1 MRFFVFRTSNF
12 LGFGIA
18 IGLAIS
24 WIIYT
29 IFGHSWAF
37 PCWGF
42 LPVFW
47 LYCGRLPW
55 SGYSQSLRDCM
66 PLSRK
71 LSRRGSLRSS
81 RWGIRNRCAIAY
93 PLAGAF
99 CTLVG
104 VFAIAALLFTPLSVS
119 SLRSLPGSGFAMFPC
134 RGIRNRCAIAC
145 PLAEAANTFRFCFAA
160 DCVRGYVARPSP
172 LTQAS
177 LRRGRVA
184 QLARFA
190 GKTKPVKVLTLTGVG
205 VAGFEPAASSS
216 RTKHA
221 TKLRHTPCVLQP
233 LNYTDEPKYQK
244 SRPLRKSAPRHESHP
259 KLPCAGKH
267 RAGGPT
273 TP

>member
-1 MRFFVFRTSNF
+1 MVGVFATLLRRGTSP
-12 LGFGIA
+12 A
-18 IGLAIS
+18 PIGVRYA
-24 WIIYT
+24 
-29 IFGHSWAF
+29 
-37 PCWGF
+37 P
-42 LPVFW
+42 P
-47 LYCGRLPW
+47 
-55 SGYSQSLRDCM
+55 SGYSQSLRSAQ
-66 PLSRK
+66 PP
-71 LSRRGSLRSS
+71 
-81 RWGIRNRCAIAY
+81 IRE
-93 PLAGAF
+93 F
-99 CTLVG
+99 
-104 VFAIAALLFTPLSVS
+104 AALP
-119 SLRSLPGSGFAMFPC
+119 PGSGFVSRPR

-177 LRRGRVA
+177 LRRGCVA

-244 SRPLRKSAPRHESHP
+244 SQPNQNTVPHHESHQ
-259 KLPCAGKH
+259 KLRCAGKH
-267 RAGGPT
+267 RPDGPAAT
-273 TP
+273 RAQGSRLSIQSTREYPRRLYRQHLSLPDG